1 MKRMMVRYKVKPDRV
16 AENERSIADVFEQLN
31 REQPAGL
38 RYASFKLDDGVSFMH
53 IVEVDTTDGSHP
65 LQALSAFNAFTAS
78 VRDRCDEP
86 PVSVELQAV
95 GAYHLFGV

>member
-16 AENERSIADVFEQLN
+16 AENERYIVSVFEQLN
-31 REQPAGL
+31 REQPVGL
-38 RYASFKLDDGVSFMH
+38 RYVSFKLDDGASFLH
-53 IVEVDTTDGSHP
+53 IVEVDAPDGSNP
-65 LQALSAFNAFTAS
+65 LRDLAAFNAFTAS

-95 GAYHLFGV
+95 GSYHLFGV

>member
-38 RYASFKLDDGVSFMH
+38 RYASFMLDDDVSFMH
-53 IVEVDTTDGSHP
+53 IVEVDTPDGVNP
-65 LQALSAFNAFTAS
+65 LHTLSAFNAFTAT

-95 GAYHLFGV
+95 GAYHLFGA

>member
-1 MKRMMVRYKVKPDRV
+1 MKRMMVRYKVKPERV
-16 AENERSIADVFEQLN
+16 AENERSIVSVFEQLN

-38 RYASFKLDDGVSFMH
+38 RYVSFKLDDGVSFMH
-53 IVEVDTTDGSHP
+53 IVEVDAPDGAHP
-65 LQALSAFNAFTAS
+65 LRALSTFNAFTAS

-95 GAYHLFGV
+95 GAYHLFGA